1 MAVLDRGQGLNN
13 AITDAADFLV
23 HLREMKEQTPEEL
36 AAAVKRYEVE
46 LWPRGNEAVLASHEN
61 TNAVHD
67 WNTMMQSPLFTGGLA
82 KLSKKEQA
90 AKDEEEAEAAG
101 ESKK

>member
-1 MAVLDRGQGLNN
+1 M
-13 AITDAADFLV
+13 
-23 HLREMKEQTPEEL
+23 

-67 WNTMMQSPLFTGGLA
+67 WSTMMQSPLFTGGLA
-82 KLSKKEQA
+82 KLSKEEQA
-90 AKDEEEAEAAG
+90 AKDAEKAETAAETNGGSEAQKGTVTNGVKKVAA
-101 ESKK
+101 SD

>member
-1 MAVLDRGQGLNN
+1 
-13 AITDAADFLV
+13 
-23 HLREMKEQTPEEL
+23 MKEHTPEEL

-82 KLSKKEQA
+82 KISKEEQD
-90 AKDEEEAEAAG
+90 AKDAEEADVTGQAKEFDTGEVKPNGIKETATSSVTEKAKAA
-101 ESKK
+101 